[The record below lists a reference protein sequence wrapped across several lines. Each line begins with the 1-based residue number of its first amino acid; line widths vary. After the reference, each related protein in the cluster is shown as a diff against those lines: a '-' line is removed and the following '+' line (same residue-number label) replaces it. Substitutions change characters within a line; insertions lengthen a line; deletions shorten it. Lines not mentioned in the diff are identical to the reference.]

1 MAEQD
6 ERASEME
13 HAREVFQIVLVTRD
27 QPTIILEPCE
37 QPLDL
42 PSATIAR
49 QEATILRPVR
59 AVRAMRCDHL
69 HTGLCQFSIKLVRVV
84 GIVANQALDRFFHK
98 DLCQGLH
105 HQLYFMWRGAFCANR
120 DRKTMPV
127 CNGHDFGSFSS
138 LGFAHAGAPFL
149 QERNCRR

>member
-6 ERASEME
+6 QGTSEME
-13 HAREVFQIVLVTRD
+13 HAREVLQIILVTRD

-42 PSATIAR
+42 PSVTIAS
-49 QEATILRPVR
+49 QEASILRPVR
-59 AVRAMRCDHL
+59 AVATMRRDHH

-98 DLCQGLH
+98 ELCQGLH

-120 DRKTMPV
+120 DRKT
-127 CNGHDFGSFSS
+127 
-138 LGFAHAGAPFL
+138 
-149 QERNCRR
+149 